1 MKVITDNPIIV
12 QKNGQN
18 TDEYSNAK
26 GDKLKDKAKGLV
38 GSGKVKGLLDLFGT
52 GSTGNTGVNSP
63 TPAPTPSAKPKMK
76 TGAKVLIG
84 VGAALIIGAAIY
96 FVTRKK
102 K

>member
-12 QKNGQN
+12 QKNGQIS
-18 TDEYSNAK
+18 EYSNAG

-38 GSGKVKGLLDLFGT
+38 GSGKVKGLLDLFGG
-52 GSTGNTGVNSP
+52 GSTGNTGGNSTP
-63 TPAPTPSAKPKMK
+63 PAPTPVAKPKMK
-76 TGAKVLIG
+76 TGTKVLIG
-84 VGAALIIGAAIY
+84 VGSALVIGAIIY